1 MGIYPVIMDK
11 YNPAQIRQNLQL
23 KRQLPEGKIMLYQIF
38 IRFLRKL
45 MIATAMTISVTAC
58 AGNSATADCPD
69 NNRVNQA
76 FSFGYYGENPDIE
89 ILDVYYGVPNCPV
102 NYATVLFNGKPMQS
116 TNIVGGPMRR
126 AWKFYIK
133 WRVISTGQ
141 EYEEA
146 VDLRNRLP
154 NDMTNHRL
162 HFSIEGPQLTLY
174 LITPERRPP
183 EMLPIGPKA
192 SQYRKTLIIF
202 PDSSK

>member
-58 AGNSATADCPD
+58 AGNPATANCPD
-69 NNRVNQA
+69 NNRVNQV
-76 FSFGYYGENPDIE
+76 FSFGEYGENPDIE
-89 ILDVYYGVPNCPV
+89 ILDVYYGIPNCPAI
-102 NYATVLFNGKPMQS
+102 YKTILFNGKPMQGVS
-116 TNIVGGPMRR
+116 MGGSHRR
-126 AWKFYIK
+126 AWELKVK
-133 WRVISTGQ
+133 WRVKSIGQ

-162 HFSIEGPQLTLY
+162 HFSIEGHQLIIY

-192 SQYRKTLIIF
+192 TQYRKTLIVF